1 MRKSREPN
9 PPRMSAA
16 RTSRLSNTRGAVGR
30 RLVGRSVFAA
40 LAATALILGGATA
53 SEAGPRLTS
62 LSLPNVDPT
71 NTQASRPEGVAIYRN
86 QVYVSSVGSGTIF
99 RAGVKDTQ
107 ATVFLPGG
115 ADGRTSATGIKADNG
130 RLFVSGAATGKVFV
144 YNIASGALEFSGVAP
159 GTGASFINDVA
170 IANDGSAY
178 FTDSRRA
185 SLYRLQKSGTTWRL
199 EEAVSFVGTP
209 FVYTDGFNANGIVIS
224 DSGDYALVVQSNTG
238 KLFRVGLKNKSV
250 IEVPVAFG
258 GLPGGDGLL
267 LLEDNELL
275 AIGSGVLKSVILSDD
290 WTTASVVKTTADPSF
305 VSPTTGAVKGE
316 RLWVV
321 NAQFN
326 RGPNPILPF
335 NVSIVE
341 VPSTDS

>member
-1 MRKSREPN
+1 M
-9 PPRMSAA
+9 
-16 RTSRLSNTRGAVGR
+16 
-30 RLVGRSVFAA
+30 F
-40 LAATALILGGATA
+40 GGALP
-53 SEAGPRLTS
+53 SSAGPRSSS
-62 LSLPNVDPT
+62 LALPNVDPAN
-71 NTQASRPEGVAIYRN
+71 NTASRPEGVAIYRN
-86 QVYVSSVGSGTIF
+86 QVYVSSVGNGTIF
-99 RAGVKDTQ
+99 RAGVKDAQ
-107 ATVFLPGG
+107 AQVFLPGG
-115 ADGRTSATGIKADNG
+115 VDGRTSATGIKADNG

-170 IANDGSAY
+170 IADDGSAY

-185 SLYRLQKSGTTWRL
+185 SLYRLQKTGTTWKF

-209 FVYTDGFNANGIVIS
+209 FVYVDGFNANGIVIH
-224 DSGDYALVVQSNTG
+224 DDFALIVQSNTG

-290 WTTASVVKTTADPSF
+290 WATGSVVKTTADPSF

-326 RGPNPILPF
+326 RGNNPTLPF
-335 NVSIVE
+335 NVSIVD